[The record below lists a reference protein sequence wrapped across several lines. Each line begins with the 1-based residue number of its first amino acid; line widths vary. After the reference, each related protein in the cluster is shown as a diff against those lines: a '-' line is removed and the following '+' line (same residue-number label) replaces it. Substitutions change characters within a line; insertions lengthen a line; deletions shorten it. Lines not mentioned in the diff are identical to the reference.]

1 MLGSQFVTHVFSF
14 YLKMFADA
22 PVCGRNQKKVYG
34 VARRE
39 KVLVRCEVEA
49 EPGADAFRWRFN
61 NSDEN
66 YDIPQMSF
74 TTTRQGSVLTYT
86 PMTEKDYGTL
96 TCWGTN
102 EVGQQQQPC
111 VFQVCTELSMW

>member
-1 MLGSQFVTHVFSF
+1 
-14 YLKMFADA
+14 MFADA